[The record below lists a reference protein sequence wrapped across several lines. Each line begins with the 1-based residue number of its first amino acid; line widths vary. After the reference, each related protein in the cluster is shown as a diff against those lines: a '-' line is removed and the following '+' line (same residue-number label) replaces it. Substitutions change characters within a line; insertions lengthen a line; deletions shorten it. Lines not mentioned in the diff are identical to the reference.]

1 MGLLPQWQ
9 CTFILSVTLYKQ
21 IEFVDTLIAK
31 VYILRGNDTAALWAP
46 TDKHL
51 MTYSLSLHD
60 SVIRTLC

>member
-9 CTFILSVTLYKQ
+9 CTFLLSVTLYKQ

-31 VYILRGNDTAALWAP
+31 VYILRGNDTAAFWAL
-46 TDKHL
+46 TEKHL
-51 MTYSLSLHD
+51 MTYTLSLHD